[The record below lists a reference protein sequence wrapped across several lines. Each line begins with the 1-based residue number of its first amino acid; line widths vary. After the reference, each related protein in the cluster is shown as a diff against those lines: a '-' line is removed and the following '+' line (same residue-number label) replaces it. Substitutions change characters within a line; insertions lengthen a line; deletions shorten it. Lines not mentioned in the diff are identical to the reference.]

1 MLFDNLFWGALVGF
15 VCLKIDTI
23 PKKSASSLNSTCFL
37 MCIVCV
43 YIYTYIVICTYI
55 YIYIYIHV
63 YSAIFGM
70 MIPGD

>member
-23 PKKSASSLNSTCFL
+23 PKKIGKFTQLNLFFDVYSV
-37 MCIVCV
+37 CI
-43 YIYTYIVICTYI
+43 YI
-55 YIYIYIHV
+55 YIYSNLYIYIHIYIHV